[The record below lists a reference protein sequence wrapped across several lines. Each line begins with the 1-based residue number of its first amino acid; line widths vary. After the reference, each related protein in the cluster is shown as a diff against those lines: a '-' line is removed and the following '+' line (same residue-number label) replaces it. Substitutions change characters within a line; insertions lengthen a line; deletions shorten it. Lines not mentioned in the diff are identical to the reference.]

1 MAIIV
6 GVITGVIIFFTT
18 DFFSDNQANS
28 QNFIRDMIFL
38 ILLPPIMF
46 EDGYNFP
53 KRKFFQNFSYINLY
67 GILGTAFNFAI
78 IWGML
83 YGINKASKYV
93 SIKDLFVS
101 VSDVSEAIVLYNWQI
116 LLVAAAL
123 SSIEPVVTEKV
134 VDK

>member
-1 MAIIV
+1 MIIN
-6 GVITGVIIFFTT
+6 FTT

-53 KRKFFQNFSYINLY
+53 KRKFFQNFSYINLF

-78 IWGML
+78 IWGIL
-83 YGINKASKYV
+83 YGINKASTPFVIQIFSY
-93 SIKDLFVS
+93 LF
-101 VSDVSEAIVLYNWQI
+101 LMPLRQ
-116 LLVAAAL
+116 
-123 SSIEPVVTEKV
+123 
-134 VDK
+134 